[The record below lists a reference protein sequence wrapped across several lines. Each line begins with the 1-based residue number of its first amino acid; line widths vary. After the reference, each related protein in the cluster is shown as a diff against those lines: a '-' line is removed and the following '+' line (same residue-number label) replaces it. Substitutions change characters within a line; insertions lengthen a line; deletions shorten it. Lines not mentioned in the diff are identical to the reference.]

1 MIKKLSASVVIL
13 GLALLA
19 GCSGSSTSPPPVPTP
34 PAGDVWGM
42 TVTVNPGEIYNNQ
55 AAAIVATVTKDGKPA
70 PNGTT
75 VTFSSPTGYLFTE
88 TSEELRQEVYVATA
102 DGRATAYFFG
112 GVVGT
117 HVISVVV
124 SNVKAT
130 VQVTVKYP
138 DTPGDLEIY
147 SVVPRQ
153 GSLDGG
159 DEVTVNG
166 KGIRTPV
173 EVFFVVEG
181 VPYEGRFVSVAPDGT
196 SVTVVTP
203 AITGVTDTTKTYAA
217 DVRVVAG
224 SGTGT
229 EESVTFSRGF
239 DFLPSTSAPVIYQ
252 VYPDRGSARGG
263 EQVTIFG
270 QNFEEPVTVEFSG
283 GSFGTLQAEVVS
295 VSADGR
301 QIMVITPQISAT
313 PIDADVVASVK
324 VYSNGTSAEKT
335 NAFIFTADQLTPKIT
350 VLSPNFGPIEGGTQ
364 VTIFGEH
371 SDSAGFQSPVQV
383 IFSGGGITPHEAQ
396 VVSVSQY
403 EIVCITPDITQDI
416 ASGGLNP
423 PITVD
428 VTVTN
433 VESGKADTAGGAFIY
448 GEGLAIT
455 GNSPVEGPM
464 TEETLVTIYGSG
476 FRSPL
481 WVDYLFGNPPMR
493 LDVVSVAGSEIV
505 VRMPPQPPNCG
516 NIVAA
521 YRVTL
526 VDSGLTKDGG
536 QFAYIGNTPMIL
548 SVSPASVTP
557 VDADNLP
564 ANTQFV
570 ITGQDFAS
578 QVQVSVNGIPVP
590 DQYVIVTPPNTITLA
605 GAGLEQVLSPNGIG
619 LLYDTVACPGGNRDV
634 ATSVPVTVTN
644 VESGCTDTLDPGITY
659 QPWDT
664 ACN

>member
-1 MIKKLSASVVIL
+1 MIKKLSACAVIL
-13 GLALLA
+13 GLAVLA
-19 GCSGSSTSPPPVPTP
+19 GCSGSSSSPPPVPTP
-34 PAGDVWGM
+34 PSDTWAM
-42 TVTVNPGEIYNNQ
+42 TVTTTPAEIYTGQ
-55 AAAIVATVTKDGKPA
+55 AAVIVATVTKNGDAA
-70 PNGTT
+70 PDGTT
-75 VTFSSPTGYLFTE
+75 VTFHTSSGGSFAGSGTNE
-88 TSEELRQEVYVATA
+88 AVVATT
-102 DGRATAYFFG
+102 GGKATAYFSATKA
-112 GVVGT
+112 GT
-117 HVISVVV
+117 YAISARLNSIVASV
-124 SNVKAT
+124 SVK
-130 VQVTVKYP
+130 VKYP

-153 GSLDGG
+153 GTLEGG

-173 EVFFVVEG
+173 EVYFIVEG

-203 AITGVTDTTKTYAA
+203 AITGVGDTSKTYAA
-217 DVRVVAG
+217 DVKVVSG
-224 SGTGT
+224 VGTGS
-229 EESVTFSRGF
+229 EEAVTFVKGF
-239 DFLPSTSAPVIYQ
+239 DFLPSTTVPVIFQ
-252 VYPDRGSARGG
+252 VYPERGSARGG

-270 QNFEEPVTVEFSG
+270 QNFVEPVTVEFSG
-283 GSFGTLQAEVVS
+283 GSFGALQAEVVS

-313 PIDADVVASVK
+313 PIEEDVVANVK
-324 VYSNGTSAEKT
+324 VYSNGTSTEKVS
-335 NAFIFTADQLTPKIT
+335 AFIFTADMLTPKIT

-371 SDSAGFQSPVQV
+371 TANAGFQSPVQV
-383 IFSGGGITPHEAQ
+383 IFSGGNITPHEAQ

-403 EIVCITPDITQDI
+403 QIIAITPDITQDI

-433 VESGKADTAGGAFIY
+433 VESGKSDTANGAFIY

-481 WVDYLFGNPPMR
+481 WVDYLFGSPPMR
-493 LDVVSVAGSEIV
+493 LDVVSVGGSEIV
-505 VRMPPQPPNCG
+505 VRMPPQPPSCS
-516 NIVAA
+516 NIVAS
-521 YRVTL
+521 YKVTL
-526 VDSGLTKDGG
+526 VDSGLTKEGG

-557 VDADNLP
+557 IDADNLP
-564 ANTQFV
+564 TGTQFV
-570 ITGQDFAS
+570 ISGQEFSS
-578 QVQVSVNGIPVP
+578 QVQVSVNGVPVS
-590 DQYVIVTPPNTITLA
+590 DQYVIVTAPNTITLA
-605 GAGLEQVLSPNGIG
+605 GTGLEQVLSPNGIG
-619 LLYDTVACPGGNRDV
+619 LVYDTVPCDGGNRDV
-634 ATSVPVTVTN
+634 ATSVPVMVTN
-644 VESGCTDTLDPGITY
+644 VESGCSDTLDPGITY
-659 QPWDT
+659 QPWDDS
-664 ACN
+664 CH